1 MRKRPNLW
9 VPKHLQSGTHFHLS
23 LSDNTLMSHD
33 SVVCLFK
40 QSYTPHSLSKSC
52 KAILHDKQTYYY
64 YQRCCRVGLCGTS
77 VCEILSHTYYFL
89 SFSRKRKGKERKE
102 RQKPAVLDCW
112 FSFTF
117 SLQKKLRIKCLQVRE
132 KRKNNKKAIV
142 LF

>member
-89 SFSRKRKGKERKE
+89 SFTRKRKGKKRKTKTSCVGLLVFLYFLSPKE
-102 RQKPAVLDCW
+102 AQNKVFA
-112 FSFTF
+112 SE
-117 SLQKKLRIKCLQVRE
+117 RE
-132 KRKNNKKAIV
+132 KKE
-142 LF
+142 

>member
-52 KAILHDKQTYYY
+52 KAISHDKQTYYY

-89 SFSRKRKGKERKE
+89 SFTSKRKGKKRKTKTSCVGLLVFLYFLSPKE
-102 RQKPAVLDCW
+102 AQNKVFA
-112 FSFTF
+112 SE
-117 SLQKKLRIKCLQVRE
+117 RE
-132 KRKNNKKAIV
+132 KKE
-142 LF
+142 